1 MDYLPSAGRE
11 VKWLQLVLALAQ
23 QVPLWYF
30 GPIQQ
35 PHALSWPLRSTD
47 TGDLFHMLQI
57 KLSSDPER
65 LPISSTDILQ
75 LQTQNPN
82 AQGGCP

>member
-1 MDYLPSAGRE
+1 MDYLPSTGRE

-23 QVPLWYF
+23 QVPLRYF

-35 PHALSWPLRSTD
+35 PYALSWPLRSTD
-47 TGDLFHMLQI
+47 TGELFHVLQI
-57 KLSSDPER
+57 KLSPDPER

-75 LQTQNPN
+75 LQTQKPN
-82 AQGGCP
+82 ARGGCP

>member
-1 MDYLPSAGRE
+1 MDYLPSVGRE

-23 QVPLWYF
+23 QVPLKYF

-35 PHALSWPLRSTD
+35 PRALSGPLRSTG
-47 TGDLFHMLQI
+47 TGDLFHVLQI

-65 LPISSTDILQ
+65 LPVSSTDILQ
-75 LQTQNPN
+75 LQTHTPN